1 MPYRS
6 RTGKLTDNKTQPK
19 TRIKT
24 TDRLRQGARQAAGA
38 APTLRYGPVEANDAP
53 ASLPARHPSTVLK
66 VWSGMVSRKRLLRGK
81 IGTVAMCRSHGHTAV
96 TVST

>member
-1 MPYRS
+1 MDNSLKKKRLTQYRGGTDK
-6 RTGKLTDNKTQPK
+6 RIDNKTQPK

-24 TDRLRQGARQAAGA
+24 PDSLRPGASQAAGA

-66 VWSGMVSRKRLLRGK
+66 VWSRDGELKALVER
-81 IGTVAMCRSHGHTAV
+81 
-96 TVST
+96 